1 MDAVTNTFTVQP
13 KYVGYWEIAPK
24 PYGFCICVTKK
35 PNWFH
40 RKMTKLFLGWTWYDG
55 SLV

>member
-1 MDAVTNTFTVQP
+1 MDAVTNTFTFQP